1 MVGTENSAGLVSS
14 RSLMC
19 DQVDLVGQSDTV
31 NSEQNYQN
39 STTTRKRK
47 NRRWSKEKNMLI
59 IECY

>member
-1 MVGTENSAGLVSS
+1 MGTENSAGLVSS

-19 DQVDLVGQSDTV
+19 NQVDLVGQSDTV

-47 NRRWSKEKNMLI
+47 NRRWSKEKNMFI

>member
-1 MVGTENSAGLVSS
+1 MGIENSAGLVSS

-47 NRRWSKEKNMLI
+47 NRRWSKEKNMFI